1 MGEDPTGRPPP
12 AGVDTLPLK
21 LMIVVWLPFACGYF
35 LSYAFRTINAVI
47 STHLVRDLGLSPG
60 QLGLLTATYFFT
72 FALAQIPLGV
82 MLDRYGPRRIETAL
96 LLFAAVGAGI
106 FSVAKDFGPLLLAR
120 AFIGLGVSACLM
132 ASIKAFVQWFPISR
146 LASLNGWILAC
157 GGLGAFATS
166 LPAEAA
172 LQVTD
177 WRGLFAIIAALTLL
191 VAGLIFFT
199 VPDRQAGEA
208 RENWRELLSGVRTV
222 FSAGVFWR
230 VSVVFMVT
238 QGTFMAVQTL
248 WISPWL
254 RDVAGRA
261 SPGSMLAAVAVGMI
275 LGFGIAG
282 TLADRIARR
291 GIEHLAVLKASY
303 AISIAMFALIS
314 LGVTTAAPVIWVVY
328 AVCSTAGT
336 TLSYPILSRRFSA
349 QLAGRVITASNM
361 LVFVGAFVAQWAIGA
376 VIGLWPVENGH
387 YALAGYQAAFGLSL
401 VLQCGAFALLLMQ
414 RR

>member
-1 MGEDPTGRPPP
+1 MGENPTGRPPP

-21 LMIVVWLPFACGYF
+21 LMMVVWLPFACGYF

-72 FALAQIPLGV
+72 FALAQIPLGM
-82 MLDRYGPRRIETAL
+82 MLDRYGPRRIETVL
-96 LLFAAVGAGI
+96 LLFAAAGAGI

-172 LQVTD
+172 LQFTD
-177 WRGLFAIIAALTLL
+177 WRGLFAIVAALTLL

-222 FSAGVFWR
+222 FRAGVFWR

-261 SPGSMLAAVAVGMI
+261 SPGNMLAAVAAAMI

-349 QLAGRVITASNM
+349 ELAGRVITASNM

-414 RR
+414 RS